1 VSARELPAL
10 SSTPARLAL
19 GAGLVVAAGAAAVV
33 LGLSPAVV
41 AILLLVAL
49 VAMVLLERSG
59 RLARPSPAAETYPEA
74 DRMPPPEEPR
84 PATGRRAEPVAGE
97 WNLWEL
103 ERRARDYA
111 GGDAVPEEW
120 AAMFRHLREFARSD
134 GALPPQFDS
143 LVRESFPQLTQ

>member
-1 VSARELPAL
+1 
-10 SSTPARLAL
+10 
-19 GAGLVVAAGAAAVV
+19 VAAV
-33 LGLSPAVV
+33 L
-41 AILLLVAL
+41 ILVAL
-49 VAMVLLERSG
+49 VAMVLVERAG
-59 RLARPSPAAETYPEA
+59 RVARPALAAEPYQEADPRPSPEET
-74 DRMPPPEEPR
+74 R
-84 PATGRRAEPVAGE
+84 PATGRRAETVAGE

-120 AAMFRHLREFARSD
+120 AAMFRHLREVARSD

>member
-1 VSARELPAL
+1 VSARESPAL
-10 SSTPARLAL
+10 SSLPTRLAL
-19 GAGLVVAAGAAAVV
+19 EAGFVVLAGTAAVV
-33 LGLSPAVV
+33 LGLSPAAIAVV
-41 AILLLVAL
+41 LVLAL
-49 VAMVLLERSG
+49 VAMAVVERAG
-59 RLARPSPAAETYPEA
+59 RRPALVYPEA
-74 DRMPPPEEPR
+74 DRRPPPEEP
-84 PATGRRAEPVAGE
+84 PPVAGDRAERAGAAGE